1 MICTLLRK
9 PLNGGGVL
17 NALPCAAM
25 NLDACRV
32 GTSKSIPGS
41 PNSKKG
47 QTAVL
52 GKYGAASL
60 EHSGQNPNIGRF
72 PANIIIRSDPSIL
85 QWFLSEFGETREDF
99 ARREKGVQGVVHV
112 LGGMSN
118 PPPGTPDSPRYGTTS
133 GSVVRYFK
141 QVLYT

>member
-9 PLNGGGVL
+9 PLNGGGIL
-17 NALPCAAM
+17 STLPCAAM

-52 GKYGAASL
+52 GKYGASSL
-60 EHSGQNPNIGRF
+60 DHSGQNPNIGRF
-72 PANIIIRSDPSIL
+72 PANLIIRSDPALL
-85 QWFLSEFGETREDF
+85 QWFLAEFGLTQEGV
-99 ARREKGVQGVVHV
+99 ARREKVVQGSVHV
-112 LGGMSN
+112 LGGMGN
-118 PPPGTPDSPRYGTTS
+118 HPPGTPDSPRYGTTP

-141 QVLYT
+141 RVVI